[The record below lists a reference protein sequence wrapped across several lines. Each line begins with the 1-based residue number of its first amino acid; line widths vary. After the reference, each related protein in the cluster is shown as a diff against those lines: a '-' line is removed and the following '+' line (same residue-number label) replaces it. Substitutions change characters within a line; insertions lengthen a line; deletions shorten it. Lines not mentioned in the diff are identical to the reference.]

1 MAEPVNPASPS
12 AVGKASEPVE
22 NGQVGAGAGDK
33 HTAGGA
39 SEGHEAT
46 KATGASKPNGA
57 TKATS
62 ATTPKKK
69 PPTEDQDQDVDMKD
83 SADTEEAMATPAA
96 AQTPA
101 TGKKASN
108 GSSKKKAAVPEHKTK
123 KINKKASKR
132 LTNLDAEPGQYYLA
146 RMKGHPPWPSII
158 CDEEM
163 LPMSLLD
170 TRPVTTKLPD
180 GTYKKAEYADGGK
193 RVHDRTFPIMFLW
206 VKYYS
211 VYREGLL
218 TTMIRHTNELLGLPK
233 NVLLANLSNSAW
245 MPNTDLTPLDTAAI
259 DPDDTKGK
267 TKPLAAAYAKASEE
281 NDLQHFKE
289 MLADHQMAVKEE
301 QEAQAERDAKKATK
315 TKRKSIDASA
325 AAADDE
331 DEMDVDE
338 DEEAPKPKSKKRKK
352 EADSDG
358 EEKPAKTPKTGTK
371 LKLST
376 PKTPVEPSSKKKA
389 SKPKSSTK
397 KAAKASDDEAV
408 ETPKV
413 EEKKLTAEEAR
424 QMEQKK
430 VLYFRHKLQRGFL
443 SRDTPPKEDEMKSM
457 SEFLGELETYPDL
470 EGSIIRTTKI
480 NKVLKGML
488 KITSI
493 PQDEVYH
500 FKDRSLKLL
509 TAWNETLAKEG
520 AGGSADKDDEGKT
533 EGAALMTNGTANNSE
548 EQAAKAETG
557 GAAAPEEEKTEA
569 IDNKIGTTTEGEKE
583 AENGPSKANGDEKI
597 DDTKGD
603 EPDVEGAPA
612 EEYQPPTTEV
622 AS

>member
-1 MAEPVNPASPS
+1 MNAASPS
-12 AVGKASEPVE
+12 ATGKASEPE
-22 NGQVGAGAGDK
+22 GNGLAGAGAGDK
-33 HTAGGA
+33 HAAGGA
-39 SEGHEAT
+39 SEGQET
-46 KATGASKPNGA
+46 SNKSGVSKPNGA
-57 TKATS
+57 TKAKTA
-62 ATTPKKK
+62 ATPSKNS
-69 PPTEDQDQDVDMKD
+69 PIQDEDQDVDMKD
-83 SADTEEAMATPAA
+83 SADTEKATATPTT

-123 KINKKASKR
+123 KLNKKASKR
-132 LTNLDAEPGQYYLA
+132 LLNLDAEPGQYYLA

-193 RVHDRTFPIMFLW
+193 RVHDRTFPIMFL
-206 VKYYS
+206 
-211 VYREGLL
+211 
-218 TTMIRHTNELLGLPK
+218 HTNEF
-233 NVLLANLSNSAW
+233 AW
-245 MPNTDLTPLDTAAI
+245 MPNTDLTPLETAAI

-281 NDLQHFKE
+281 NDLQHFKD
-289 MLADHQMAVKEE
+289 MLADHQLAVKEE

-315 TKRKSIDASA
+315 TKRKSVDANT

-331 DEMDVDE
+331 DEMDIDE

-352 EADSDG
+352 EADSDS

-389 SKPKSSTK
+389 PKPKSSTK
-397 KAAKASDDEAV
+397 KAAKAASDDEAV

-424 QMEQKK
+424 QIEQKK

-443 SRDTPPKEDEMKSM
+443 SRDVPPKEDEMKSM
-457 SEFLGELETYPDL
+457 SEYLGELETYPDL
-470 EGSIIRTTKI
+470 EASIIRSTKI
-480 NKVLKGML
+480 NKVLKGMV

-493 PQDEVYH
+493 PQDEVHH
-500 FKDRSLKLL
+500 FKDRSLELL
-509 TAWNETLAKEG
+509 KKWNETLAKEG
-520 AGGSADKDDEGKT
+520 AGGAGDKEDDGKT
-533 EGAALMTNGTANNSE
+533 DGAAPLTNGTANDSE
-548 EQAAKAETG
+548 EQTANAEAG
-557 GAAAPEEEKTEA
+557 EPAAPEDEKTDALE
-569 IDNKIGTTTEGEKE
+569 NKIGTTTEGEKE
-583 AENGPSKANGDEKI
+583 AENGPSKANGGEKI

-603 EPDVEGAPA
+603 EPDVESAPA
-612 EEYQPPTTEV
+612 EEYQPPTVEA

>member
-1 MAEPVNPASPS
+1 MAEPVNAASPP
-12 AVGKASEPVE
+12 AAGKASEPGE

-33 HTAGGA
+33 RTAGGA
-39 SEGHEAT
+39 GEGHETT
-46 KATGASKPNGA
+46 KATGVSKPNGA
-57 TKATS
+57 TKANST
-62 ATTPKKK
+62 ATATKIS
-69 PPTEDQDQDVDMKD
+69 PTEDQDQDLDMKD
-83 SADTEEAMATPAA
+83 SVDTEEAGASPTA

-101 TGKKASN
+101 TGKKATN

-123 KINKKASKR
+123 KLNKKASKR

-193 RVHDRTFPIMFLW
+193 RVHDRTFPIMFL
-206 VKYYS
+206 
-211 VYREGLL
+211 
-218 TTMIRHTNELLGLPK
+218 HTNEF
-233 NVLLANLSNSAW
+233 AW
-245 MPNTDLTPLDTAAI
+245 MPNTDLAPLDPTGI

-267 TKPLAAAYAKASEE
+267 TKPLAAAYAKASEG
-281 NDLQHFKE
+281 NDLQHFKD
-289 MLADHQMAVKEE
+289 MLADHQLAVKEE
-301 QEAQAERDAKKATK
+301 QEAQAERDAKKVAK
-315 TKRKSIDASA
+315 TKRKSVDATA
-325 AAADDE
+325 AAADDDE
-331 DEMDVDE
+331 DKMEIDE

-408 ETPKV
+408 ETPKA
-413 EEKKLTAEEAR
+413 EENKLTAEEER
-424 QMEQKK
+424 HMQQKK

-493 PQDEVYH
+493 PQDEVHH

-509 TAWNETLAKEG
+509 TKWNETLAKDG
-520 AGGSADKDDEGKT
+520 AGGSGDKDDEGKT
-533 EGAALMTNGTANNSE
+533 EGAAPMTNGNANDSE
-548 EQAAKAETG
+548 EPAAKAEAG
-557 GAAAPEEEKTEA
+557 EAAAPEEEKPEA
-569 IDNKIGTTTEGEKE
+569 LENKIGTTTEGEKE
-583 AENGPSKANGDEKI
+583 AENGPSQANGGEQI
-597 DDTKGD
+597 DDAEGD

-612 EEYQPPTTEV
+612 EEYQPPT
-622 AS
+622 AK